1 MRHYGL
7 AIATG
12 ITLIA
17 TGEVQGGPVDEKL
30 RRVLKALRGGIDQ
43 VRVAPNL

>member
-7 AIATG
+7 AISTA
-12 ITLIA
+12 IALIA
-17 TGEVQGGPVDEKL
+17 TGEVQGGAVDEKL
-30 RRVLKALRGGIDQ
+30 RRVSKALRGGVDQ